1 MYQTA
6 KAVDNGNG
14 ILFIYGNYAGD
25 NLNFD
30 MGEEF
35 LNADGIKTAHVRGMD
50 DVVSQPPERKDER
63 RGIAGAL
70 YMVKIAGAVCD
81 AGLSLEEAKAV
92 MEKTRDSIRSVGVA
106 TSGAQLPGADKPIF
120 ELPEGMIEYGMG
132 VHGERGVKRVPM
144 EPADTLVDNM
154 MQSIFDDGDYKEGD
168 EVCVYINAFGST
180 SITEMAIAYRRV
192 RQILAEKGIKVYDS
206 DINNYFRTQEMG
218 GFSITL
224 FTLDDELPEM
234 PAFEE
239 GIRRAPSRGFRLSE
253 AQTETALK
261 NALRYIPPKY
271 HKQLIPEFL
280 NELYTRG
287 RIYGYRF
294 RPEGEMPLGYLPTP
308 ITDTLRGWRNLLK
321 FNPYVDF
328 IFNGLQFHTGMVLAW
343 DAFTEGQSTTF
354 RFFPDVVVS
363 KKLMK
368 EAVAVSMGFTGGID
382 ANDWNGLRLVNP
394 YISPNAE
401 QRTTRHYDLS
411 GHLRWSLSKKLEANA
426 EACFSWMRDD
436 LTFRQDANYQ
446 LRNVYIPYYV
456 DDNRFTLGADLAFV
470 NDEMLTL
477 RAGGHYYKYG
487 SVSTVDEVMP
497 YRPKWD
503 ALLSADVNYNNK
515 WLFHLEGRLLGK
527 MEGDGEELPMRY
539 GINAEV
545 EYRHNK
551 ALSFFLTLDN
561 LAFQRY
567 YYWANYPSQKG
578 LFMIGLT
585 YTLN

>member
-1 MYQTA
+1 MQKIINDKDKVVDESFEGLLQAYEKYWRRHPEVKGIISRTRRKDKLPLVIGGGSGHEPIYSCLVGPGLADAAVCGNIFASPDPNSVYQTA

-50 DVVSQPPERKDER
+50 DVVSQPPERKEER

-168 EVCVYINAFGST
+168 EVCIYINAFGST

-224 FTLDDELPEM
+224 FTLDDELKKYYDM
-234 PAFEE
+234 PC
-239 GIRRAPSRGFRLSE
+239 
-253 AQTETALK
+253 
-261 NALRYIPPKY
+261 
-271 HKQLIPEFL
+271 
-280 NELYTRG
+280 
-287 RIYGYRF
+287 
-294 RPEGEMPLGYLPTP
+294 
-308 ITDTLRGWRNLLK
+308 WC
-321 FNPYVDF
+321 PYF
-328 IFNGLQFHTGMVLAW
+328 
-343 DAFTEGQSTTF
+343 
-354 RFFPDVVVS
+354 S
-363 KKLMK
+363 K
-368 EAVAVSMGFTGGID
+368 
-382 ANDWNGLRLVNP
+382 
-394 YISPNAE
+394 
-401 QRTTRHYDLS
+401 
-411 GHLRWSLSKKLEANA
+411 
-426 EACFSWMRDD
+426 
-436 LTFRQDANYQ
+436 
-446 LRNVYIPYYV
+446 
-456 DDNRFTLGADLAFV
+456 
-470 NDEMLTL
+470 
-477 RAGGHYYKYG
+477 G
-487 SVSTVDEVMP
+487 SVSADAVAAEADDEEIVPEPEFDDSDVEDAPVVRSKEGTLESLSAEDTKNMLLAVANKIISNVDYLTEIDSQTGDGDHGFGMAGGMQKAKKRLLKMEEDNNAYDMFGAAGKAMLLSMGGASGVIFGSMFMSGKDFDAKGELTAEDLADIEAKALATIQE
-497 YRPKWD
+497 RGGAQVGDKTMVD
-503 ALLSADVNYNNK
+503 ALAPAGLLEMLKAAEAAAKEGVENTKNYVAK
-515 WLFHLEGRLLGK
+515 FGRSRSLGERAIGYQDAGATSVSLIFEAMREFVEG
-527 MEGDGEELPMRY
+527 
-539 GINAEV
+539 
-545 EYRHNK
+545 
-551 ALSFFLTLDN
+551 
-561 LAFQRY
+561 
-567 YYWANYPSQKG
+567 
-578 LFMIGLT
+578 
-585 YTLN
+585 

>member
-1 MYQTA
+1 MQKIINDKDKVVDESFEGLLQAYEKYWRRHPEVKGIISRTRRKDKLPLVIGGGSGHEPIYSCLVGPGLADAAVCGNIFASPDPNSVYQTA

-50 DVVSQPPERKDER
+50 DVVSQPPERKEER

-224 FTLDDELPEM
+224 FTLDDELKKYYDM
-234 PAFEE
+234 PC
-239 GIRRAPSRGFRLSE
+239 
-253 AQTETALK
+253 
-261 NALRYIPPKY
+261 
-271 HKQLIPEFL
+271 
-280 NELYTRG
+280 
-287 RIYGYRF
+287 
-294 RPEGEMPLGYLPTP
+294 
-308 ITDTLRGWRNLLK
+308 WC
-321 FNPYVDF
+321 PYF
-328 IFNGLQFHTGMVLAW
+328 
-343 DAFTEGQSTTF
+343 
-354 RFFPDVVVS
+354 S
-363 KKLMK
+363 K
-368 EAVAVSMGFTGGID
+368 
-382 ANDWNGLRLVNP
+382 
-394 YISPNAE
+394 
-401 QRTTRHYDLS
+401 
-411 GHLRWSLSKKLEANA
+411 
-426 EACFSWMRDD
+426 
-436 LTFRQDANYQ
+436 
-446 LRNVYIPYYV
+446 
-456 DDNRFTLGADLAFV
+456 
-470 NDEMLTL
+470 
-477 RAGGHYYKYG
+477 G
-487 SVSTVDEVMP
+487 SVSADAVAAEADDEEIVPEPEFDDSDVEDAPVVRSKEGELESLSAEDTKNMLLAVANKIISNVDYLTEIDSQTGDGDHGFGMAGGMQKAKKRLLKMEDGDNAYDMFGAAGKAMLLSMGGASGVIFGSMFMSGKDFDAKGELTAEDLAEIEAKALQTIQE
-497 YRPKWD
+497 RGGAQVGDKTMVD
-503 ALLSADVNYNNK
+503 ALAPAVEAMKANAD
-515 WLFHLEGRLLGK
+515 
-527 MEGDGEELPMRY
+527 
-539 GINAEV
+539 
-545 EYRHNK
+545 
-551 ALSFFLTLDN
+551 
-561 LAFQRY
+561 
-567 YYWANYPSQKG
+567 KG
-578 LFMIGLT
+578 LLEMLKAAEAAAKEGVENTKNYVAKFGRSRSLGERAIGYQDAGATSVSLIFEAMREFVEG
-585 YTLN
+585 